1 MNLKINGHSKTV
13 DFLVQSPTI
22 IDLFNVLNL
31 DKEGRFVELNE
42 EIYHPQSFETVSLQ
56 DNDVIEIIQFMAGG

>member
-1 MNLKINGHSKTV
+1 MRLKINGHSKTI

-22 IDLFNVLNL
+22 TDLFNVLNL
-31 DKEGRFVELNE
+31 DKQGRFVELND
-42 EIYHPQSFETVSLQ
+42 EIYHPQSFESVSLQ